1 MFKLRISSL
10 VLRYYL
16 MMAVAIVAVYT
27 HQNWLVFVAFA
38 VAVSA
43 ILGYRIGGPAA
54 KESGK
59 VIRMEEPVREKKQK
73 VG

>member
-1 MFKLRISSL
+1 MFTLRISSL

-27 HQNWLVFVAFA
+27 HQSWLVFVAFA

-43 ILGYRIGGPAA
+43 ILGYRIGGPTA

-59 VIRMEEPVREKKQK
+59 IIQLEEKAREKKVK
-73 VG
+73 AG